1 MFQRKAFLRSIFVA
15 MALAVGAQADTL
27 MGFVK
32 AYHEKGIESIEK
44 LLQSYLG
51 ERAFWEDLLE
61 TKDTTYGYY
70 EDLSYLFLINK
81 ANPKLELYQMG
92 GEKITKVDTTKALVG
107 SKIGVKMSEG
117 DKATPIGVYQIVKKI
132 APPSAYYGPL
142 ALVTNYPNP
151 LDVVLKRTGHGIWIH
166 GMPLDGKRGNNTKGC
181 IAINNNA
188 LKTYDK
194 IIHGKK
200 SILIVYENNLPHASK
215 EELATILGDLY
226 AWRSAWARNNL
237 VSYLEFYAPDF
248 KHVSGM
254 DIKRFEKFKTKI
266 FAKNE
271 DKIIRISGIN
281 ITPYPT
287 SREDKLFR
295 VAFNQDYEAYKHK
308 KLTYSSHGLKELY
321 VRLKGRKMQIVVEK

>member
-1 MFQRKAFLRSIFVA
+1 

>member
-1 MFQRKAFLRSIFVA
+1 MLKQKAFLHSVFLA
-15 MALAVGAQADTL
+15 MALAVTAQADTL

-44 LLQSYLG
+44 LLQSYLSQR
-51 ERAFWEDLLE
+51 EFWEDLLE

-70 EDLSYLFLINK
+70 EDLNYLFLINK

-92 GEKITKVDTTKALVG
+92 GEKITKVDSTKALVG
-107 SKIGVKMSEG
+107 SKIGVKVSEG

-132 APPSAYYGPL
+132 ASPSTYYGPL

-181 IAINNNA
+181 IAIDNMA
-188 LKTYDK
+188 LQNYDK
-194 IIHGKK
+194 IVRGKK
-200 SILIVYENNLPHASK
+200 SILIVYENNLPQASK
-215 EELATILGDLY
+215 AELATLLGSLY

-248 KHVSGM
+248 RHVSGM
-254 DIKRFEKFKTKI
+254 DIKKFEKFKTKI

-271 DKIIRISGIN
+271 DKVIRFSGVN

-287 SREDKLFR
+287 NSGDKLFR
-295 VAFNQDYEAYKHK
+295 IAFNQDYEAYKHK

-321 VRLKGRKMQIVVEK
+321 VRLKGQKMQIVVEK